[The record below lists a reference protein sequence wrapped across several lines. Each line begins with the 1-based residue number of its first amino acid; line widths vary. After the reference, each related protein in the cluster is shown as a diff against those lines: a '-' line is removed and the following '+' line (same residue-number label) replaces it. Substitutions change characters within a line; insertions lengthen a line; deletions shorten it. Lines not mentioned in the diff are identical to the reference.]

1 MEDSFHDEF
10 YYSVDQDEPGRDSC
24 DACLIDTP
32 LQKFLAP
39 FEVLFKA
46 DSRSSSINRIKV
58 KIYVDY
64 VVSKCCPGDLGRDEE
79 AIKKLK

>member
-1 MEDSFHDEF
+1 MNDSFHDEF

-46 DSRSSSINRIKV
+46 DSRPSSINRIKV
-58 KIYVDY
+58 KMDVIMSFQSAVP
-64 VVSKCCPGDLGRDEE
+64 VIWEGMRKQ
-79 AIKKLK
+79 